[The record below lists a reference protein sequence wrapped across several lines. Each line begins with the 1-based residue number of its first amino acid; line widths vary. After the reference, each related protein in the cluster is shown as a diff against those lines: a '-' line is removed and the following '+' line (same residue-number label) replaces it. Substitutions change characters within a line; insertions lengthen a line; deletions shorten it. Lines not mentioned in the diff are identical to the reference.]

1 LAAKGDKRQRT
12 REALI
17 EAAREVVR
25 VKGFHAVSLQEVAE
39 QAGMSRGAIYGNFR
53 NREELLFA
61 VVATLWPPV
70 APQPLSPGASLRELL
85 GSIGRAVAQAARE
98 RRAMAVGAASFQ
110 LYALSHPAMRQVI
123 AEENA
128 KIYTQIAERITALI
142 PSDSL
147 PMPAET
153 FVRVTHALSD
163 GLMFAHFM
171 SPEEFTD
178 DVIVT
183 AFEALAGPGPQGGQR
198 SRQAEPREHAGVET
212 DEGADLV
219 TSEGENEKAGEVP
232 DAVR

>member
-12 REALI
+12 REQLI

-25 VKGFHAVSLQEVAE
+25 AKGFHAVSLQEVAE
-39 QAGMSRGAIYGNFR
+39 RAGMSRGAIYGNFR

-70 APQPLSPGASLRELL
+70 TPQLSPGASVRELL
-85 GSIGRAVAQAARE
+85 GSIGRAVAEAARE

-123 AEENA
+123 AEENV
-128 KIYTQIAERITALI
+128 KVYTQIAERITALI
-142 PSDSL
+142 PEDSL

-171 SPEEFTD
+171 APEEFTD

-183 AFEALAGPGPQGGQR
+183 AFQALAGPVTAAPPR
-198 SRQAEPREHAGVET
+198 SAR
-212 DEGADLV
+212 
-219 TSEGENEKAGEVP
+219 
-232 DAVR
+232 